1 MTDGTASC
9 IDIVREFIVNAS
21 KDFANTLGL
30 NSNTTRRE
38 EKVSTPTFVRRQLLD
53 VLITETCGHVNDD
66 LRLLWYASC
75 DCYYDIS
82 GEEINKAKKIYKD
95 YWTNVYSVFL
105 NTANKLNEDPY
116 VHVELVSPSEIQI
129 NFNISMGEY
138 LYSPIHIP
146 GENPIIVLGQNSI
159 YISKADF
166 DKISWRHDQFAARK
180 LCALIFSRVQLLQ
193 TDFKKTFL
201 EPYKIA
207 DIESCVLTSSNSNS
221 EDILKSIARR
231 CFNIHKRYTNK
242 RIPGKKS

>member
-1 MTDGTASC
+1 MTDETASC

-30 NSNTTRRE
+30 KSNTTRRE
-38 EKVSTPTFVRRQLLD
+38 EKVSAPTSVRRQLLD
-53 VLITETCGHVNDD
+53 VLITELCGHVTDD
-66 LRLLWYASC
+66 LRLLWYVSC

-82 GEEINKAKKIYKD
+82 GEEIKAAKKVYED
-95 YWTNVYSVFL
+95 NWRNVYSVFL
-105 NTANKLNEDPY
+105 NTANKLNDDPY
-116 VHVELVSPSEIQI
+116 VHVELASPSKIQI
-129 NFNISMGEY
+129 NPNISMREY

-146 GENPIIVLGQNSI
+146 GEDPIVVLGQNSI

-166 DKISWRHDQFAARK
+166 DKICWRHDQGAARK
-180 LCALIFSRVQLLQ
+180 LCALIFSRVQMLE

-207 DIESCVLTSSNSNS
+207 DIESCVLTCSYSNSD
-221 EDILKSIARR
+221 DILKHIAIR
-231 CFNIHKRYTNK
+231 CFNTHKRYRNK